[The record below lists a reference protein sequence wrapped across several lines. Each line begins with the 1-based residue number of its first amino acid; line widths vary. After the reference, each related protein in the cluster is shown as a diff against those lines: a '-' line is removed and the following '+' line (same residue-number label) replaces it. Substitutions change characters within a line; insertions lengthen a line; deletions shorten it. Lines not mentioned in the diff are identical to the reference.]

1 MDAFVARCRTAG
13 LAVTPQRLAI
23 FRRLAATDRHPSA
36 EELHAAVRREM
47 PTLSLATVYKT
58 LDALAGIGAV
68 RPVSRLGA
76 RGRWDANLEPHH
88 HLVCTSCGT
97 VTDVAEPRLEAAAR
111 PAAALAARHGLEAA
125 GHSVEIFGRCPAC
138 PGRRRTGSSTQDERR
153 ATWSSLLRPV
163 RISGRR
169 STTLPRAPTSP

>member
-1 MDAFVARCRTAG
+1 VARSARCRAVDRIEPFVARCRAAG

-23 FRRLAATDRHPSA
+23 FRRLVATDRHPSA

-58 LDALAGIGAV
+58 LDTLAGIGAV

-88 HLVCTSCGT
+88 HLVCTVCGT
-97 VTDVAEPRLEAAAR
+97 VSDVSERRLEAAAR
-111 PAAALAARHGLEAA
+111 PAAAAAARHGFEVA
-125 GHSVEIFGRCPAC
+125 GHSVEIFGRCAAC
-138 PGRRRTGSSTQDERR
+138 RGRRRTGSSPQQE
-153 ATWSSLLRPV
+153 
-163 RISGRR
+163 GR
-169 STTLPRAPTSP
+169 STWPRR

>member
-1 MDAFVARCRTAG
+1 MDAFVDSCRDAG
-13 LAVTPQRLAI
+13 SAVTPQRVAI

-58 LDALAGIGAV
+58 LDTLAGIGAV

-97 VTDVAEPRLEAAAR
+97 VTDGAEPRLEAAAR
-111 PAAALAARHGLEAA
+111 PAAALAARHGFEAA
-125 GHSVEIFGRCPAC
+125 GHSVEIFGRCAAC
-138 PGRRRTGSSTQDERR
+138 RGRRRTCRSPQAERGD
-153 ATWSSLLRPV
+153 TRP
-163 RISGRR
+163 
-169 STTLPRAPTSP
+169 